1 MYVAALYLSDET
13 VSGGGECD
21 CLDAADAGGRG
32 ELLHYREVSPCHH
45 AQVSPLQEKSR
56 MISLRG
62 AGEILK
68 INENRKLFINF
79 SAPHLITLYIDHS
92 SLSSATFLFHY
103 N

>member
-45 AQVSPLQEKSR
+45 AQVSPLQEKS
-56 MISLRG
+56 
-62 AGEILK
+62 
-68 INENRKLFINF
+68 
-79 SAPHLITLYIDHS
+79 
-92 SLSSATFLFHY
+92 
-103 N
+103 